1 MYGTPFRIKTR
12 RNKGFSTTQ
21 NIVILRLD
29 FNEGQT
35 GIQLCNAKIDEN
47 ANHLYTGVNNF
58 INNA

>member
-12 RNKGFSTTQ
+12 RNKDFSTTQ

-35 GIQLCNAKIDEN
+35 GIQLCNAEIDEN
-47 ANHLYTGVNNF
+47 ANHLYTGVNNLK
-58 INNA
+58 NNA